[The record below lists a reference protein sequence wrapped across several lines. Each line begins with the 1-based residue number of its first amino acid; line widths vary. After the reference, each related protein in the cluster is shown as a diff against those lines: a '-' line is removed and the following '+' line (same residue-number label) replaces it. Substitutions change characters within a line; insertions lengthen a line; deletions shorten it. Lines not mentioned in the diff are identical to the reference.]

1 MSVWD
6 RIERRVRRLL
16 GRGWGASEFIKRYAA
31 NYSDAWG
38 YRGNPAHAERSRRV
52 LEGFRG
58 SNPQRLLE
66 LGCAEGF
73 LTLPLR
79 QLAGEVVSCDLS
91 AEAVSRAAFYCS
103 GMGRGE
109 FCVMDVRNELPLGPF
124 DGCLASDVLYYLSPA
139 EIRKL
144 ARKLHL
150 IMPAERRFVFANEW
164 NTAYRDLTAPLD
176 ALACLTEGGNWVCE
190 SSEQYE
196 LGAGHSHFLAVLR

>member
-16 GRGWGASEFIKRYAA
+16 GRGWSASEFINRYAA
-31 NYSDAWG
+31 NSSDAWG
-38 YRGNPAHAERSRRV
+38 YRGNPAHAERARRIV
-52 LEGFRG
+52 QLFQGTK
-58 SNPQRLLE
+58 PQRLLE

-79 QLAGEVVSCDLS
+79 ELARHVVSCDLS
-91 AEAVSRAAFYCS
+91 AEAVVRADQYCS
-103 GMGRGE
+103 GAGSGDFR
-109 FCVMDVRNELPLGPF
+109 VLDVRRELPAGPF
-124 DGCLASDVLYYLSPA
+124 DACLASDVLYYLSPA
-139 EIRKL
+139 EIREL

-150 IMPAERRFVFANEW
+150 IMPVERRFVFANEW